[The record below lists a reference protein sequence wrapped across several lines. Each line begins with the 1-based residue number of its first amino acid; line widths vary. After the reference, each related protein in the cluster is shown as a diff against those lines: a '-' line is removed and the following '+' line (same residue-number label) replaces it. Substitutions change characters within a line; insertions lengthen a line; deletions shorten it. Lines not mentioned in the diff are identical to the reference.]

1 MIYQTKTKYMNK
13 QQLIENATAKNFTIV
28 FDQTISGAELIGI
41 NKGKWNYHWFE
52 VFGNNEV
59 IFLHSYSQ
67 LNGKTKK
74 GWKHKINVCESLGY
88 FN

>member
-1 MIYQTKTKYMNK
+1 MTK
-13 QQLIENATAKNFTIV
+13 QQLIGNATSKKFTIE
-28 FDQTISGAELIGI
+28 FDQTTYGAELIGI

-52 VFGNNEV
+52 VFGDNEV

-74 GWKHKINVCESLGY
+74 GWKHRMKVCESLGY
-88 FN
+88 WN